1 MTKKAKSKR
10 RKQSLC
16 RICKKNPTWRYK
28 NSDGTVCKRCYH
40 KHVWVERPSAKK
52 SQKTAAINSEFE
64 VEDIESSEELIF
76 DGYTGEFYPANQYYW
91 WL

>member
-1 MTKKAKSKR
+1 MTKKGKSKR

-16 RICKKNPTWRYK
+16 RICNKSPTWRYK

-40 KHVWVERPSAKK
+40 KHVWAERPSAKK

-64 VEDIESSEELIF
+64 VEDIESSVIF
-76 DGYTGEFYPANQYYW
+76 NFR
-91 WL
+91 WLYRRILSS

>member
-1 MTKKAKSKR
+1 MTKKSKSKR

-40 KHVWVERPSAKK
+40 KHVWTERLSAKK
-52 SQKTAAINSEFE
+52 STKVE
-64 VEDIESSEELIF
+64 VEDTEYSEELIF
-76 DGYTGEFYPANQYYW
+76 DGYTGEYYPANQYYW